1 MSQYDLKKLK
11 LLASG
16 GEANIYEIDAHK
28 VLRVIYK
35 KESNNKN
42 TEENVYPLLEKNR
55 IHVPQIY
62 EYLTINDQKAQLME
76 RINGKSLLGEWIR
89 HPFAEKKQMHEFAGM
104 HAEILR
110 IMGGKDIPSLQD
122 TLHYFVTNR
131 QVNLC
136 KEVRDKIM
144 LLFDRLPAGD
154 NLCHG
159 DFHPGNIL
167 VSGETKTIIDW
178 SGVHTGNPISDV
190 AHTYLLMTCVPKI
203 PGQSKIQYFIMHK
216 AGTKRANE
224 YKKEMKER
232 MQFGENEFEQWLMVM
247 SLFRIYCGL
256 PSEKEERIKYIIDR
270 ENIL

>member
-167 VSGETKTIIDW
+167 FQERRRRSL
-178 SGVHTGNPISDV
+178 TGRGCIR
-190 AHTYLLMTCVPKI
+190 AIRFLM
-203 PGQSKIQYFIMHK
+203 
-216 AGTKRANE
+216 
-224 YKKEMKER
+224 
-232 MQFGENEFEQWLMVM
+232 
-247 SLFRIYCGL
+247 
-256 PSEKEERIKYIIDR
+256 
-270 ENIL
+270 